1 MAAKTLFSP
10 ALNIPPATRMEADDV
25 LRAAVSSSEEFVRAI
40 KTFLAERNLSAKE
53 FCDRTGIPKNTFYK
67 ILSGQRSD
75 FMLSNLKKLI
85 ESMREIEEAERPHAI
100 GVITARGALD
110 VLPRTI
116 RIEGWDEPLYVREYP
131 AVTIEEEIIQGIRA
145 EREKVKGIICGPIA
159 ATTLEKVVRI
169 PVIALQFE
177 EGALMRAIE
186 KLSKKIQTS

>member
-1 MAAKTLFSP
+1 MD
-10 ALNIPPATRMEADDV
+10 ADDV
-25 LRAAVSSSEEFVRAI
+25 LRASVSSNEEFVRAI
-40 KTFLAERNLSAKE
+40 RTFLAERDLSAKD
-53 FCDRTGIPKNTFYK
+53 FCEKTTVPKNTFYK
-67 ILSGQRSD
+67 ILSGQRKD
-75 FMLSNLKKLI
+75 FMLSNLKKII
-85 ESMREIEEAERPHAI
+85 ESMKEIEESERPQAI

-116 RIEGWDEPLYVREYP
+116 EMQGREEPLLVREYP

-177 EGALMRAIE
+177 EGALMRAIG
-186 KLSKKIQTS
+186 KLSKKLETS